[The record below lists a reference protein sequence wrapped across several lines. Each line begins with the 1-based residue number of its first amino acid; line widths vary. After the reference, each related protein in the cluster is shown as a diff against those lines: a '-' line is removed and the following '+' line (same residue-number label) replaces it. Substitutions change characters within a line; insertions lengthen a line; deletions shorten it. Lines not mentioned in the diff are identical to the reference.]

1 MAAVT
6 RSAATAKALDFTD
19 VKDGGATFNKKRVPA
34 GDYLAKVTKCE
45 DSPTKEL
52 KEAQW
57 LYTIE
62 LVEKFTD
69 RKFPYYC
76 KLQANQLWKVR
87 NLFLAAGISIPKRK
101 VKLDPN
107 RVVGKLVGVTLEDDE
122 YDGKMQSSPAQF
134 FPANDLLDGDEP
146 EDDEA
151 EDDLEDE
158 EEEEEP
164 APVRRKARPA
174 PEPEPEEEEDEEEE
188 AEEEDEEEEEPEP
201 APVRR
206 KAPAKA
212 AIPAQRKT
220 SRPSPRSGSPHAR
233 RSRTWT
239 RTTSKRSTSMRSDWD
254 S

>member
-19 VKDGGATFNKKRVPA
+19 VKDGGASFNKKRVPM

-45 DSPTKEL
+45 DSPTKET
-52 KEAQW
+52 KEPQW

-62 LVEKFTD
+62 LVEKYTD

-107 RVVGKLVGVTLEDDE
+107 RVVGKLVGLTLEDDE
-122 YDGKMQSSPAQF
+122 YDGKMQSNIAQF
-134 FPANDLLDGDEP
+134 FPASDLTEGEDP
-146 EDDEA
+146 EDELDDEEA
-151 EDDLEDE
+151 EDEDE
-158 EEEEEP
+158 AEEEP

-188 AEEEDEEEEEPEP
+188 AEEEDEEEEEP

-212 AIPAQRKT
+212 SIPAQRKA
-220 SRPSPRSGSPHAR
+220 SPAVARKKVAARPAVE
-233 RSRTWT
+233 
-239 RTTSKRSTSMRSDWD
+239 DVD
-254 S
+254 EDDLEALDLDEI